1 MQIVNCNI
9 EKITQSGM
17 LRANSLSI
25 SEKSIQPFSRTERSP
40 FSSSHISRTR
50 ATISSYSSIQ
60 KNFRLP
66 LSAISANHSPEILLI
81 FCR

>member
-25 SEKSIQPFSRTERSP
+25 SVKSIQPFSPADCSP
-40 FSSSHISRTR
+40 FSSSLISLMV
-50 ATISSYSSIQ
+50 ALFFSYSSM
-60 KNFRLP
+60 
-66 LSAISANHSPEILLI
+66 
-81 FCR
+81 